1 MTLAALSSL
10 LAALLASAQEGT
22 SSAGLG
28 AETIAANPDRAA
40 RGFRFLIGAYTI
52 VWTILAIYLFSL
64 SIRLRSLSLQVR
76 RLRDKLGI

>member
-10 LAALLASAQEGT
+10 LPALLASAQEGT

-28 AETIAANPDRAA
+28 VETVAANPDKAA

-52 VWTILAIYLFSL
+52 VWTILAVYLFSI
-64 SIRLRSLSLQVR
+64 SIRLRSLALQIR